1 MQRFPDGYRQSNSE
15 SGEIRWLSCSPRVHL
30 VAGFRESRG

>member
-15 SGEIRWLSCSPRVHL
+15 SGEIRRVFCSLRVPL
-30 VAGFRESRG
+30 AAEFRESGE